1 MPFPNSPNQR
11 LRLMKVE
18 KDQDK
23 FLVVSHKDVIGIVR
37 SLTREEWKISI
48 ETKIQ
53 INIKVQINAFL
64 YQGEKF
70 AKLDNA
76 FYKIERTFLGGQY
89 IELYLGET
97 RLKDEDFLWTSI

>member
-1 MPFPNSPNQR
+1 MPFPNSPNQK
-11 LRLMKVE
+11 LKLIKVE

-23 FLVVSHKDVIGIVR
+23 FRVTGSKDVIGIVR
-37 SLTREEWKISI
+37 SLTREEWKISV

-64 YQGEKF
+64 YQNEKF
-70 AKLDNA
+70 AKLDNT

-97 RLKDEDFLWTSI
+97 RLKEEDFIWTSI